1 MTYSRYNLVL
11 LTLIA
16 LSLSAV
22 LGISFVREPLDGDL
36 TRVGGFSENDF
47 GWHEPQLFLV
57 DKQLY
62 DWPRSL
68 AELNQLAAVKPYD
81 VVVMGD
87 SFSWRHYNSFVNY
100 LAAATGW
107 QVMLLHHNDF
117 TLDKVVGSDL
127 FRLNP
132 PRYLVFEAVERR
144 FYRRIQHLAD
154 VDPNTFAGVE
164 TASGEMLM
172 NKTHSSA
179 YLNLNPSRM
188 IERQEARQT
197 DYAHFSQR
205 VAEAIHWLSL
215 EVQFA
220 LGTKQPRA
228 QRLPLKASELRLFS
242 NADANNILLYID
254 DFKFRDQWR
263 RHPERLHT
271 AVEVAASLV
280 ARNGY
285 STFIPL
291 IFPDKLTVYA
301 DYLEDTSWTEP
312 GLIPKLA
319 EQIEMPRLDLDFA
332 AKIRSGVKDLY
343 LPNDSH
349 TGFAGSKQAAMSIV
363 AFIQQPE
370 QQQSGLQEVG
380 YEDAPPVIS
389 TEAIQ

>member
-1 MTYSRYNLVL
+1 M
-11 LTLIA
+11 
-16 LSLSAV
+16 
-22 LGISFVREPLDGDL
+22 REPLEGDL

-47 GWHEPQLFLV
+47 GWRDPQSFLV
-57 DKQLY
+57 DRQLY

-68 AELNQLAAVKPYD
+68 AELNQLAAVKQYD

-87 SFSWRHYNSFVNY
+87 SFSWRPYNSFVNY

-127 FRLNP
+127 FRFNP

-144 FYRRIQHLAD
+144 FYRRIQRLAD
-154 VDPNTFAGVE
+154 VDINRIPNLQAAETEVQAVAGSVN
-164 TASGEMLM
+164 SNSLLRLDPG
-172 NKTHSSA
+172 
-179 YLNLNPSRM
+179 RM
-188 IERQEARQT
+188 IELQETRQT
-197 DYAHFSQR
+197 HYSHFSQR
-205 VAEAIHWLSL
+205 IAEAIHWLSF
-215 EVQFA
+215 EIQFA

-228 QRLPLKASELRLFS
+228 KRLLLQESELTLFS

-263 RHPERLHT
+263 RHPERLQN
-271 AVEVAASLV
+271 AIEVASSLV
-280 ARNGY
+280 SRNGY

-291 IFPDKLTVYA
+291 VFPDKLTVYA
-301 DYLEDTSWTEP
+301 DYLVDGAWVEA
-312 GLIPKLA
+312 GLIPWLA

-332 AKIRSGVKDLY
+332 AAIKSGVRDLY

-363 AFIQQPE
+363 SFIQRPE
-370 QQQSGLQEVG
+370 QQQSGLQELG
-380 YEDAPPVIS
+380 YDDAPSVIS